1 MKRKF
6 YCLLL
11 SLLRATRKNTTVH
24 PRNGQGSLKIWIKLF
39 DVCRLYKN
47 SLTYLNFQTTSVA
60 TEKQSKQLLQVET
73 ILTLVCVLCPC
84 LAFIIDCIAPA
95 SLLEG
100 PLRFVPMLYVL
111 FQSFMDTVNSRFSE
125 DSLTLRQLEISKQ
138 PRSKTLI

>member
-1 MKRKF
+1 MGKVHLKFGLSFLTSSLQEFADIFYFLDNFSGYRK
-6 YCLLL
+6 
-11 SLLRATRKNTTVH
+11 V
-24 PRNGQGSLKIWIKLF
+24 
-39 DVCRLYKN
+39 VE
-47 SLTYLNFQTTSVA
+47 VA
-60 TEKQSKQLLQVET
+60 IIVET

-125 DSLTLRQLEISKQ
+125 DSLTLR
-138 PRSKTLI
+138 